1 MVVVKGLEVVE
12 GVVEVEVEVTQY
24 SLVNSSLDGE
34 VCQDSERDSC

>member
-12 GVVEVEVEVTQY
+12 VVVEVTQY
-24 SLVNSSLDGE
+24 SPVNSSLDGE